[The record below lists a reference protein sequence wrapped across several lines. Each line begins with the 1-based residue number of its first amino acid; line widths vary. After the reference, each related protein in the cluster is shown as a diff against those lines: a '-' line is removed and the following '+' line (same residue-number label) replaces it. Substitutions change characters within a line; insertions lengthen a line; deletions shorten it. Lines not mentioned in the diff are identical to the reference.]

1 MPGRNPFTV
10 RLLPVPVPKRFSDR
24 LEDRIASSGS
34 LVCVGLDPDP
44 TLWPARFGRRPDPR
58 ALARFLDE
66 VLPAT
71 RPFAAAYKAQL
82 GAYLPFGAAG
92 LQLLLELPQRIGPGP
107 LTILDLKV
115 NDIPHTVQWYQSGLL
130 GAGGW
135 DALTVTPWMGW
146 DSLDPFESDASRG
159 YFVVAHSSN
168 PGSRDL
174 QERRSGGL
182 PVWHRVLAE
191 VKRRARRTG
200 NAGVVVGATFPEAVA
215 QARRILGPSVP
226 MLVPG
231 VGAQSGDLDRTVA
244 AGLTPSGGGLLINS
258 SRGIL
263 YGPGGARGI
272 ARRAADLQRAI
283 DSARSAART
292 ARRSP
297 R

>member
-1 MPGRNPFTV
+1 MAT
-10 RLLPVPVPKRFSDR
+10 RFSDR
-24 LEDRIASSGS
+24 LDDRIEATGS
-34 LVCVGLDPDP
+34 MVCVGLDPDP

-66 VLPAT
+66 VLAAT
-71 RPFAAAYKAQL
+71 RPVAAAYKAQL
-82 GAYLPFGAAG
+82 GAYLPFGAEG
-92 LQLLLELPQRIGPGP
+92 LRLLLELPRRIGPGP

-115 NDIPHTVQWYQSGLL
+115 NDIPHTVHWYRSALL
-130 GAGGW
+130 RDGGW

-146 DSLDPFESDASRG
+146 DSLDPFGTDASRG

-168 PGSRDL
+168 PGARDL
-174 QERRSGGL
+174 QERRSNGT

-200 NAGVVVGATFPEAVA
+200 NAGVVVGATYPEAVA
-215 QARRILGPSVP
+215 QARRLLGPSVP

-244 AGLTPSGGGLLINS
+244 AGLGRDGRGLLINS

-263 YGPGGARGI
+263 YGPAGARGM
-272 ARRAADLQRAI
+272 ARRAAELRRAI
-283 DSARSAART
+283 DAARAT
-292 ARRSP
+292 ARRERRSP